1 MRPYPPAELTDEF
14 RPYIAVEPASN
25 LKEWV
30 IQEILEDTGNL
41 FNEKHIHLLDSE
53 LEFMWASDSF
63 EKQGRVVLG
72 QAEQVSFMAGGWKKA
87 RMEQQVFEWFGYVP
101 KFIITLSA
109 EYCNHCSNVEFCS
122 LVEHELFH
130 IAQKLDEFGTPK
142 FDKKTGMPVLTLVDH
157 DVSEFIEVVN
167 RYGTD
172 ESSGEIVTA
181 HFRDSLRVDMKRI
194 DKACNG

>member
-14 RPYIAVEPASN
+14 RPYIAVEPARE

-30 IQEILEDTGNL
+30 VNEILEDTGNL
-41 FNEKHIHLLDSE
+41 FNEKHIHLLDAE

-72 QAEQVSFMAGGWKKA
+72 QTEQVSFMAGGWKKA
-87 RMEQQVFEWFGYVP
+87 RMEQQMHEWFGYVP

-130 IAQKLDEFGTPK
+130 IAQAQDDFGAPK
-142 FDKKTGMPVLTLVDH
+142 FNKKTGLPVLTMIDH
-157 DVSEFIEVVN
+157 DVSEFIEVVD

-172 ESSGEIVTA
+172 NDSEEIVLA
-181 HFRDSLRVDMKRI
+181 KFRQSTKIDIKRI

>member
-1 MRPYPPAELTDEF
+1 MRPYPPVELTDEF
-14 RPYIAVEPASN
+14 RPYIAVEPAGN

-30 IQEILEDTGNL
+30 IQEILEDTGSL

-72 QAEQVSFMAGGWKKA
+72 QTEQVSFMAGGWKKA
-87 RMEQQVFEWFGYVP
+87 RMEQQMFEWFGYVP

-109 EYCNHCSNVEFCS
+109 EHCNHCSNVEFCS

-157 DVSEFIEVVN
+157 DVSEFVEVVD

-172 ESSGEIVTA
+172 SDSEEIVLA
-181 HFRDSLRVDMKRI
+181 KFRESTKIDMKRI